1 MEEEIRRGLVNDSF
15 QKPLTK
21 LEILKKI
28 SAGTE
33 LRNAIN
39 DIVHGGLG
47 AIIVLSN
54 SKVFDCFQG
63 GFKVDCEFTQ
73 RRLVE
78 LAKMDGAI
86 ILSSDFKRILYANT
100 LLTPN
105 TNLQSYETG
114 IRHQTAER
122 TAKETNSL
130 VIAISQRRG
139 ETTIYNSSIKYLL
152 QPTEDLLRRATE
164 NLQILEKQKEIFNE
178 LLINFNILEF
188 TNLVSIGD
196 VCKIM
201 QRIEMIKKMINI
213 INEQIIELGEDGI
226 ILRMRMREV
235 IRGIEKEDELI
246 VRDYIKN
253 KEKFR
258 QFFDSLNF
266 EEILDIEK
274 IADNIFSQP
283 QDILINPTG
292 YRILSK
298 TNLQSNEIEN
308 LINEFSHLDEI
319 INADPEILIRIIGAS
334 VDKFKKEISHIRE
347 QILIGKRV

>member
-1 MEEEIRRGLVNDSF
+1 MEHLKEGFENKTI
-15 QKPLTK
+15 QQPLTK

-47 AIIVLSN
+47 AIIVISN
-54 SKVFDCFQG
+54 SKVYDCFQG

-86 ILSSDFKRILYANT
+86 ILSPDFKRILYANT

-105 TNLQSYETG
+105 TNLPSMETG
-114 IRHQTAER
+114 IRHQAGER

-130 VIAISQRRG
+130 AIVVSQRRG
-139 ETTIYNSSIKYLL
+139 ETTIYNSNYKYLL

-164 NLQILEKQKEIFNE
+164 NLQILEKQREIFNE
-178 LLINFNILEF
+178 LLINLNILEL
-188 TNLVSIGD
+188 TSLVSIGD
-196 VCKIM
+196 VCKIL
-201 QRIEMIKKMINI
+201 QRIEMIRKMTKIV
-213 INEQIIELGEDGI
+213 NEQIIELGEDGI
-226 ILRMRMREV
+226 ILKMRMKEV
-235 IRGIEKEDELI
+235 IRGIENEDKLI
-246 VRDYIKN
+246 IKDYIKN
-253 KEKFR
+253 HEFTEKFLE
-258 QFFDSLNF
+258 SLNF
-266 EEILDIEK
+266 EEILDVER
-274 IADNIFSQP
+274 IAKNLFNQT
-283 QDILINPTG
+283 QDSTINSSG

-298 TNLQSNEIEN
+298 TNLQQSEIESLISEFN
-308 LINEFSHLDEI
+308 TLEQLINVDHQL
-319 INADPEILIRIIGAS
+319 LIRLLGTNA
-334 VDKFKKEISHIRE
+334 DKFKKEISHLRE